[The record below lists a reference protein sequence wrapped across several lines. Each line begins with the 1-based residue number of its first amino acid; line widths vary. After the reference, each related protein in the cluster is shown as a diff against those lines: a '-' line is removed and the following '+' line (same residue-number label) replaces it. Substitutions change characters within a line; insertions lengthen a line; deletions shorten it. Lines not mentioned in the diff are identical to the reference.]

1 MNSDIT
7 LTHLNIAD
15 MTVPWNKQ
23 NFASNLN
30 TLTFNVSTTNAQM
43 SSART
48 GLINSSWNSEL
59 MHVIIL
65 FTESSLYSL
74 YPLNV

>member
-1 MNSDIT
+1 MLTYLNTADIKV
-7 LTHLNIAD
+7 L
-15 MTVPWNKQ
+15 WNKQ
-23 NFASNLN
+23 NFASNLDS
-30 TLTFNVSTTNAQM
+30 LTFNVSTTNIQM

-59 MHVIIL
+59 IHAIIL
-65 FTESSLYSL
+65 FTKSSLYSL